1 MVQGSFRIFR
11 EHQKFAGSLLCT
23 NARERRDAG
32 MYAQMHCAFHEDYAD
47 NPLDAINMLG
57 MARDA
62 VVPLVPLWVLALL
75 TRAGTALA
83 WVLCMF

>member
-1 MVQGSFRIFR
+1 
-11 EHQKFAGSLLCT
+11 
-23 NARERRDAG
+23 

-62 VVPLVPLWVLALL
+62 VLPLVPLWVLALL